1 MACPGEIPAEKMGRG
16 WAVRPPSPVEE
27 QFFDFREGLAI
38 MPDMGYYRV
47 VVHDSFEIQVRT

>member
-1 MACPGEIPAEKMGRG
+1 MEDGQRLGRPASF
-16 WAVRPPSPVEE
+16 PSAGTV
-27 QFFDFREGLAI
+27 FDFREGLAI